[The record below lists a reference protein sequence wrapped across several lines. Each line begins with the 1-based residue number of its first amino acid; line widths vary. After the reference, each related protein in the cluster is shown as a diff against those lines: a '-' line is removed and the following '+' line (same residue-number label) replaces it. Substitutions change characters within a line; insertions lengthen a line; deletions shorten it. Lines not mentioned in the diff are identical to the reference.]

1 MTASRRLG
9 LLLTAAL
16 MLVSA
21 QTQAGDTWTG
31 VAVGWTEEHYTGRI
45 AVFTSRMAVSRS
57 KVVTDRALRRCRE
70 AGRWNCSPIGA
81 FRGRCFSISA
91 GEWRRYEISGGG
103 SELNLYGY
111 GGGDTLEEGGRGG
124 HAPLPKQRRADELP
138 HPPHEPA
145 QMLLIER

>member
-1 MTASRRLG
+1 MTGSRRAG
-9 LLLTAAL
+9 LLFAAAL
-16 MLVSA
+16 MLVCA
-21 QTQAGDTWTG
+21 QARADDMWTG

-45 AVFTSRMAVSRS
+45 AVFTSRMAVPGSQ
-57 KVVTDRALRRCRE
+57 VVTDRALRRCRE

-111 GGGDTLEEGGRGG
+111 GGGDTLEE
-124 HAPLPKQRRADELP
+124 ADAAAMRHCRSNSELTSCRTL
-138 HPPHEPA
+138 HVN
-145 QMLLIER
+145 LRKCS